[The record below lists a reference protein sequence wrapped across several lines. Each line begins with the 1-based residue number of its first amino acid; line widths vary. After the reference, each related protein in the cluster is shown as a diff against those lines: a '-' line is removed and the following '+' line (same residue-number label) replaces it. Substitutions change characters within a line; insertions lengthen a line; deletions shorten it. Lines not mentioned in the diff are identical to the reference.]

1 MKKTTVIL
9 AAAIVL
15 GAFILTSAAFTVDQ
29 TQQAIVIQLGR
40 PVGDKALGPGLHF
53 KLPVVQNVV
62 FFDARILDFD
72 AKPEEITTT
81 DKKYMNVDS
90 YTKWRI
96 TDPLTFYTKV
106 RTIQGARARLDDI
119 VRSQLRVALGRY
131 TLIEVVSHKRQEIMD
146 AVTLRSKELLMPYG
160 IEVLDVRIKRTDLPA
175 ENARS
180 IYGRMKAE
188 RERQAKQYRSE
199 GTEASAKIKAT
210 ADKDRAIILADA
222 DKQAEITR
230 GEGDALATKIYADA
244 LGRSPEFY
252 EFTRSLEAYKRGF
265 ERNSRFI
272 MTPETPFLKHL
283 K

>member
-1 MKKTTVIL
+1 MKTTTIALIVVI
-9 AAAIVL
+9 IL
-15 GAFILTSAAFTVDQ
+15 GALALTQSAFTVDQ
-29 TQQAIVIQLGR
+29 TQMAIVIQLGR

-53 KLPVVQNVV
+53 KLPFVQNVV

-106 RTIQGARARLDDI
+106 RTTQGARARLDDI

-131 TLIEVVSHKRQEIMD
+131 TLIEVVSHKRQEIMN
-146 AVTLRSKELLMPYG
+146 AVTVRSRELLKPYG
-160 IEVLDVRIKRTDLPA
+160 IDVVDVRIKRTDLPA

-180 IYGRMKAE
+180 IFGRMKAE

-199 GTEASAKIKAT
+199 GREASARIKAS
-210 ADKDRAIILADA
+210 ADKERTIILAEA

-230 GEGDALATKIYADA
+230 GEGDANATKVYADA
-244 LGRSPEFY
+244 LSQSPDFY
-252 EFTRSLEAYKRGF
+252 SFTRSLEAYRNGF
-265 ERNSRFI
+265 KKNARFI
-272 MTPETPFLKHL
+272 LTPSSPFLKHMQ
-283 K
+283 

>member
-1 MKKTTVIL
+1 MKTTTLAIIIALVI
-9 AAAIVL
+9 
-15 GAFILTSAAFTVDQ
+15 GAFGLTQAAFTVDQ
-29 TQQAIVIQLGR
+29 TQMAIVIQLGK

-53 KLPVVQNVV
+53 KLPMIQNVV

-72 AKPEEITTT
+72 ARPEEITTT

-96 TDPLTFYTKV
+96 TNPLTFYTKV

-146 AVTLRSKELLMPYG
+146 AVTVKSQELLEPYG
-160 IEVLDVRIKRTDLPA
+160 IEVVDVRIKRTDLPA

-180 IYGRMKAE
+180 IFGRMKAE

-199 GTEASAKIKAT
+199 GREASAKIKAT
-210 ADKDRAIILADA
+210 ADKERTILLADA
-222 DKQAEITR
+222 GKQAEITR
-230 GEGDALATKIYADA
+230 GEGEATATKIYADA
-244 LGRSPEFY
+244 LGQSPEFY
-252 EFTRSLEAYKRGF
+252 DFTRSLEAYRKSF
-265 ERNSRFI
+265 NSNSRFI
-272 MTPETPFLKHL
+272 LTPKSPFLKHMQ
-283 K
+283 

>member
-1 MKKTTVIL
+1 MKKTTIL
-9 AAAIVL
+9 FSILIIV
-15 GAFILTSAAFTVDQ
+15 GAFVVTSAAFTVDQ
-29 TQQAIVIQLGR
+29 TQTAIVIQLGR
-40 PVGDKALGPGLHF
+40 PVGDQALGPGLHF
-53 KLPVVQNVV
+53 KMPVVQNVV

-72 AKPEEITTT
+72 ARPEEITTT

-96 TDPLTFYTKV
+96 SDPLTFYTKV

-131 TLIEVVSHKRQEIMD
+131 TLIEVVSHKRQEIMA
-146 AVTLRSKELLMPYG
+146 AVTKSSKELLTPYG

-180 IYGRMKAE
+180 IFGRMKAE

-199 GTEASAKIKAT
+199 GQEASARIKAE

-230 GEGDALATKIYADA
+230 GKGDAQATKIYADA
-244 LGRSPEFY
+244 LSQSPDFY
-252 EFTRSLEAYKRGF
+252 EFVRSMEAYRKSF
-265 ERNSRFI
+265 TKNSRFI
-272 MTPETPFLKHL
+272 LTPESPFLKYIQ
-283 K
+283 

>member
-1 MKKTTVIL
+1 MKKTTIIIAAVIIL
-9 AAAIVL
+9 AAFV
-15 GAFILTSAAFTVDQ
+15 LTSAAFTVDQ

-40 PVGDKALGPGLHF
+40 PVTGKLGPGLHF
-53 KLPVVQNVV
+53 KLPLIQTVV

-106 RTIQGARARLDDI
+106 RTTQGARARLDDI

-146 AVTLRSKELLMPYG
+146 AVTERSRELLQSYG
-160 IEVLDVRIKRTDLPA
+160 IDVLDVRIKRTDLPA

-199 GTEASAKIKAT
+199 GQEASAKIKAN
-210 ADKDRAIILADA
+210 ADKERAIILADA
-222 DKQAEITR
+222 RKQSEIIR
-230 GEGDALATKIYADA
+230 GEGDAQATKVYADA
-244 LGRSPEFY
+244 LGQSPDFY
-252 EFTRSLEAYKRGF
+252 EFTRSLDAYRRGF
-265 ERNSRFI
+265 EKNTRFI
-272 MTPETPFLKHL
+272 LTPKSPFLKHL
-283 K
+283 R

>member
-1 MKKTTVIL
+1 MKVKTL
-9 AAAIVL
+9 ALMALLIFGAVAI
-15 GAFILTSAAFTVDQ
+15 TSAAFTVDQ
-29 TQQAIVIQLGR
+29 TQKAIVIQLGK
-40 PVGDKALGPGLHF
+40 PVGNEALGPGLHF
-53 KLPVVQNVV
+53 KLPMVQNVV
-62 FFDARILDFD
+62 FFDSRILDFD

-96 TDPLTFYTKV
+96 VDPLTFYTKV

-146 AVTLRSKELLMPYG
+146 AVTKRSQELLKPYG
-160 IEVLDVRIKRTDLPA
+160 IEVVDVRIKRTDLPA

-180 IYGRMKAE
+180 IFGRMKAE

-199 GTEASAKIKAT
+199 GREASAKIKAT
-210 ADKDRAIILADA
+210 ADKERSIILADA
-222 DKQAEITR
+222 DKKAEIAR

-244 LGRSPEFY
+244 LGQSPEFY
-252 EFTRSLEAYKRGF
+252 SFTRSLDAYKKGF
-265 ERNSRFI
+265 KDNSRFI
-272 MTPETPFLKHL
+272 MTPKSPFLQYMQ
-283 K
+283 

>member
-1 MKKTTVIL
+1 MKKTTIIL
-9 AAAIVL
+9 IIGIIL
-15 GAFILTSAAFTVDQ
+15 GAVVVTSAAFTVDQ
-29 TQQAIVIQLGR
+29 TQSAIVIQLGR
-40 PVGDKALGPGLHF
+40 PVGNEALGPGLHF

-96 TDPLTFYTKV
+96 IDPLTFYTKV

-146 AVTLRSKELLMPYG
+146 AVTKRSKELLMPYG
-160 IEVLDVRIKRTDLPA
+160 IEVVDVRIKRTDLPA

-180 IYGRMKAE
+180 IFGRMKAE

-199 GTEASAKIKAT
+199 GREASAKIKAT
-210 ADKDRAIILADA
+210 ADKERTIILADA
-222 DKQAEITR
+222 DKQAEIVR
-230 GEGDALATKIYADA
+230 GEGEALATKIYADA
-244 LGRSPEFY
+244 LSQAPDFY
-252 EFTRSLEAYKRGF
+252 AFTRSLEAYRNGF
-265 ERNSRFI
+265 SKNSRFI
-272 MTPETPFLKHL
+272 LTPKSPFLQHMQ
-283 K
+283 

>member
-1 MKKTTVIL
+1 
-9 AAAIVL
+9 
-15 GAFILTSAAFTVDQ
+15 
-29 TQQAIVIQLGR
+29 
-40 PVGDKALGPGLHF
+40 
-53 KLPVVQNVV
+53 VV

-146 AVTLRSKELLMPYG
+146 AVTLRSKELLQPYG

-199 GTEASAKIKAT
+199 GLEASAKIKAT
-210 ADKDRAIILADA
+210 ADKDRAVILADA
-222 DKQAEITR
+222 EKQAEIIR
-230 GEGDALATKIYADA
+230 GEGDGQATKVYADA
-244 LGRSPEFY
+244 LSRSPEFY
-252 EFTRSLEAYKRGF
+252 EFTRSLDAYKRGF
-265 ERNSRFI
+265 EKNSRFI
-272 MTPETPFLKHL
+272 MTPESPFLKHL

>member
-1 MKKTTVIL
+1 MKKTTIIFAV
-9 AAAIVL
+9 AIIL
-15 GAFILTSAAFTVDQ
+15 GAFVLTSAAFTVDQ

-40 PVGDKALGPGLHF
+40 PIGDKALDPGLHF
-53 KLPVVQNVV
+53 KMPLIQTVV

-90 YTKWRI
+90 YTKWKI
-96 TDPLTFYTKV
+96 IDPLTFYTKV

-146 AVTLRSKELLMPYG
+146 MVTARSKELLMPYG

-180 IYGRMKAE
+180 IFGRMKAE

-199 GTEASAKIKAT
+199 GQEASAKIKAN
-210 ADKDRAIILADA
+210 ADKERAIILADA
-222 DKQAEITR
+222 GKQAEIIR
-230 GEGDALATKIYADA
+230 GEGDAQATKIYADA
-244 LGRSPEFY
+244 LGQSPDFY
-252 EFTRSLEAYKRGF
+252 EFTRSLEAYRNGF
-265 ERNSRFI
+265 GKNTRFI
-272 MTPETPFLKHL
+272 LTPKSPFLKHL
-283 K
+283 Q

>member
-1 MKKTTVIL
+1 MKKSTIIIGIL
-9 AAAIVL
+9 IVL
-15 GAFILTSAAFTVDQ
+15 GAFVLTSAAFTVDQ
-29 TQQAIVIQLGR
+29 AQQAIVIQLGR
-40 PVGDKALGPGLHF
+40 PVTGKLGPGLHF
-53 KLPVVQNVV
+53 KLPLIQNVV
-62 FFDARILDFD
+62 FFDGRILDFD

-146 AVTLRSKELLMPYG
+146 AVSKRSRELLLPYG
-160 IEVLDVRIKRTDLPA
+160 IEVIDVRIKRTDLPA

-199 GTEASAKIKAT
+199 GQEASAKIKAN
-210 ADKDRAIILADA
+210 ADKERSIILADA
-222 DKQAEITR
+222 RKQSEIIR
-230 GEGDALATKIYADA
+230 GEGDAEATKIYAEA
-244 LGRSPEFY
+244 LGQNPDFY
-252 EFTRSLEAYKRGF
+252 EFTRSLDAYRNGF
-265 ERNSRFI
+265 EKNTRFI
-272 MTPETPFLKHL
+272 LTPKSPFLKHL
-283 K
+283 R

>member
-1 MKKTTVIL
+1 MKKSTI
-9 AAAIVL
+9 IIGVL
-15 GAFILTSAAFTVDQ
+15 IIIGAFVLTSAAFTVDQ

-40 PVGDKALGPGLHF
+40 PVSDKLGPGLHF
-53 KLPVVQNVV
+53 KMPLVQNVV

-146 AVTLRSKELLMPYG
+146 AVSQRSRELLEPYG

-199 GTEASAKIKAT
+199 GQEASAKIKAN
-210 ADKDRAIILADA
+210 ADKERSIILADA
-222 DKQAEITR
+222 RKQAEIIR
-230 GEGDALATKIYADA
+230 GEGDAQATKIYAES
-244 LGRSPEFY
+244 LGQNPEFF
-252 EFTRSLEAYKRGF
+252 EFTRSLDAYRNGF
-265 ERNSRFI
+265 EKNTRFI
-272 MTPETPFLKHL
+272 LTPKSPFLKHL
-283 K
+283 R

>member
-1 MKKTTVIL
+1 MKKSTIIISVLVI
-9 AAAIVL
+9 L
-15 GAFILTSAAFTVDQ
+15 GAFVLTSSAFTVDQ

-40 PVGDKALGPGLHF
+40 PVTGKLGPGLHF
-53 KLPVVQNVV
+53 KLPLIQTVV

-146 AVTLRSKELLMPYG
+146 AVTKRSRELLLPYG
-160 IEVLDVRIKRTDLPA
+160 IEVVDVRIKRTDLPA

-199 GTEASAKIKAT
+199 GQEASAKIKAN
-210 ADKDRAIILADA
+210 ADKERAIILADA
-222 DKQAEITR
+222 RKQAEIIR
-230 GEGDALATKIYADA
+230 GQGDAQATKIYAES
-244 LGRSPEFY
+244 LGQNPDFY
-252 EFTRSLEAYKRGF
+252 DFTRSLDAYRRGF
-265 ERNSRFI
+265 EKNTRFI
-272 MTPETPFLKHL
+272 LTPKSPFLKHL
-283 K
+283 Q